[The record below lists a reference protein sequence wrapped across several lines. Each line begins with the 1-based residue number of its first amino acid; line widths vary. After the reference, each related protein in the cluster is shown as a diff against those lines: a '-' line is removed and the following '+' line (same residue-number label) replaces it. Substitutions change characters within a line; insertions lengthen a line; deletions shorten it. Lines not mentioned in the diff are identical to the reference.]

1 MAVNQKTSKI
11 TNSEYDSLISK
22 SIDLKNN
29 KEKSIVEGKVVAI
42 ETDTIIVDVG
52 LKSEGRIPITE
63 FSRPG
68 KNPEINIGDS
78 VKVFV
83 DRVDGVNG
91 ETKLSYEKALKQSA
105 WNSLQDSFDNNK
117 TVTGTPYNKVKGGM
131 SVNLDGVTAF
141 LPGSQIDNRQIVIDT
156 KELLDKPLE
165 LMILK
170 MDKYRGNIVVSR
182 KAISEIEIKKQREKL
197 LTNIKE
203 GSILEGR
210 IKNITDYGAFIDLGG
225 IDGLV
230 HITDIAWRRI
240 NHPSDLLEVGNQVKV
255 KILKYDEEITRLSLG
270 IKQLT
275 DDPWIN
281 VDKYFEI
288 EKNYDGEISGIN
300 DQGIFL
306 SINNVNKY
314 FEIEKDYDCEV
325 FAIADQG
332 VFLSMNDFDGFIP
345 TAELTWLKK
354 PPHPSKIVQIKDKIK
369 VKILEIDSEKRRLNC
384 SLKRLKQNPWLSIKE
399 KFKVNDII
407 DTKIVNIVDFGI
419 FVKVY
424 DEIDGMIHISDLDWD
439 ESKCLSILSNF
450 KKGEKVS
457 VKILDINIDKERIS
471 LSIKHLVNN
480 PILDFI
486 LKKPLKSII
495 SGKIISINEKGLT
508 VNISKN
514 INGFIK
520 KTDLAKDKSEQRI
533 DRFAVNET
541 IDSMI
546 TSFDEKSKK
555 INLSIKDIEINEE
568 KKLLKKYGSKDSG
581 ASLGDILTDALKE
594 KKSN

>member
-1 MAVNQKTSKI
+1 MVVNQKTSKI
-11 TNSEYDSLISK
+11 TNSEYDSLISQ

-29 KEKSIVEGKVVAI
+29 KEKSIVEGKIVAI

-131 SVNLDGVTAF
+131 SVNLDGVIAF
-141 LPGSQIDNRQIVIDT
+141 MPGSQIDNRQIVIDT
-156 KELLDKPLE
+156 KELIDKPLE

-182 KAISEIEIKKQREKL
+182 KAISDIEIKKQREKL
-197 LTNIKE
+197 LSSINE

-210 IKNITDYGAFIDLGG
+210 VKNITDYGAFIDLGG

-230 HITDIAWRRI
+230 HITDIAWRKI

-255 KILKYDEEITRLSLG
+255 KVLKYDEEITRLSLG

-306 SINNVNKY
+306 SIN
-314 FEIEKDYDCEV
+314 
-325 FAIADQG
+325 
-332 VFLSMNDFDGFIP
+332 DFDGFVQ
-345 TAELTWLKK
+345 TTELSWLKK

-384 SLKRLKQNPWLSIKE
+384 SLKRLKENPWLSIKE

-407 DTKIVNIVDFGI
+407 DTEIVNIVDFGI

-424 DEIDGMIHISDLDWD
+424 DEIDGMIHVSDLDWD

-486 LKKPLKSII
+486 LKKPVKSII
-495 SGKIISINEKGLT
+495 SGKIFK
-508 VNISKN
+508 
-514 INGFIK
+514 
-520 KTDLAKDKSEQRI
+520 
-533 DRFAVNET
+533 
-541 IDSMI
+541 
-546 TSFDEKSKK
+546 
-555 INLSIKDIEINEE
+555 
-568 KKLLKKYGSKDSG
+568 
-581 ASLGDILTDALKE
+581 
-594 KKSN
+594 